1 MNKLSFESA
10 MQVLAPELA
19 GFQVG
24 EDFDFERWATALA
37 IDVISC
43 ANGKNISP
51 GVFAECKEGLQMHM
65 SVMQDKL
72 IQHLEGKPSQKDA
85 IDLRCTEQCVPNDQE
100 CESRV
105 TEIDL
110 LEDEPKFKRASSTEG
125 RFFRGGRGKQTATI
139 QVGNARP
146 RSGHAA
152 REEEAKRH
160 KSDASEEPLEAW
172 EPPKE
177 PSEEF

>member
-1 MNKLSFESA
+1 
-10 MQVLAPELA
+10 MQALAPELG
-19 GFQVG
+19 GFKVG
-24 EDFDFERWATALA
+24 DDFNFANWATALA
-37 IDVISC
+37 VDVISC

-51 GVFAECKEGLQMHM
+51 EVFEECKISLQMHM

-72 IQHLEGKPSQKDA
+72 IQHLEGKTPQKDA
-85 IDLRCTEQCVPNDQE
+85 IDLRCTEQSVPNDQE

-110 LEDEPKFKRASSTEG
+110 LEEQPKFKRASSIEG
-125 RFFRGGRGKQTATI
+125 RFFRGGRVKKTATI
-139 QVGNARP
+139 QVGNP
-146 RSGHAA
+146 RLESEMQIFEA

-160 KSDASEEPLEAW
+160 KKEPSEEPLEAW

>member
-1 MNKLSFESA
+1 

-19 GFQVG
+19 GF
-24 EDFDFERWATALA
+24 ELDKDFDFDQWAAALA
-37 IDVISC
+37 FDVISC
-43 ANGKNISP
+43 ANGQNIP
-51 GVFAECKEGLQMHM
+51 EEFFAECKESLKMHM
-65 SVMQDKL
+65 DVVQRMIYD
-72 IQHLEGKPSQKDA
+72 HVGGKFPQKDA
-85 IDLRCTEQCVPNDQE
+85 IDLRCTEQSVPNDQE

-110 LEDEPKFKRASSTEG
+110 LEEQPKFKRASSTEG
-125 RFFRGGRGKQTATI
+125 RFFRGGRVKQTATI

-160 KSDASEEPLEAW
+160 KKEPSEEPLEAW